1 MRIRINK
8 INREDK
14 KECVSYDDGIVSA
27 WYGSMVQSKYGM
39 VDVPNN
45 SSLSFFFQANPHN
58 LAAFTL
64 CSPIPFQK

>member
-8 INREDK
+8 TNREDK

-39 VDVPNN
+39 VWYGMVWYGTD
-45 SSLSFFFQANPHN
+45 PH
-58 LAAFTL
+58 
-64 CSPIPFQK
+64 